1 MKIKR
6 LLAVF
11 LFVFCILFLG
21 SCGGNGDISNK
32 DIDSFSKDIKVFN
45 PRFDDDKDV
54 TFALS
59 NFTSREHKNLLM
71 LDYTIKITN
80 ENSNKVII
88 NLSEAKA
95 YGNDELLQEHVYDEY
110 DFLDATVNKLFTDKS
125 FTLAKDESK
134 NFEFIL
140 PIPDGN
146 IDSLIRVDF
155 KLNNVTLS
163 VSHHGASYKPDKF
176 TYVHN
181 PNLNSAVL
189 ADAEYDAN
197 AVFGYK
203 PNLTGSLKQYATYDW
218 TKEEDVLKYKQER
231 IKYIEENDA
240 AIKRKETELRAQGK
254 SIEEIARACST
265 LRNQIRLDQYKDDP
279 EGLAK
284 LKARNLEKYGH
295 EEGPLPDE
303 LYVKYNNSW
312 ETVLEKCYSPNKG
325 MDACCGVYDMYY
337 YLT

>member
-1 MKIKR
+1 MKIKK

-11 LFVFCILFLG
+11 LFVFCVLFLG
-21 SCGGNGDISNK
+21 SCGQKDFDTFTRDVNVYSVTFDEADNVEFNLADISSTRHAN
-32 DIDSFSKDIKVFN
+32 
-45 PRFDDDKDV
+45 
-54 TFALS
+54 
-59 NFTSREHKNLLM
+59 NLLVM
-71 LDYTIKITN
+71 DFTL
-80 ENSNKVII
+80 EVRNKNQGKAII
-88 NLSEAKA
+88 NISEAKA
-95 YGNDELLQEHVYDEY
+95 YGNNELLEEKVYSVYDHIE
-110 DFLDATVNKLFTDKS
+110 TGSNKQFETINL
-125 FTLAKDESK
+125 TLAKDEVK
-134 NFEFIL
+134 NFEFYL

-146 IDSLIRVDF
+146 LDALLRVDF
-155 KLNNVTLS
+155 KLNNVTLGVHYHS
-163 VSHHGASYKPDKF
+163 STYNPIEFS
-176 TYVHN
+176 YVHDPKYN
-181 PNLNSAVL
+181 EAVL
-189 ADAEYDAN
+189 ADAEYDKN

-203 PNLTGSLKQYATYDW
+203 PNSTGSLKQYTTYDW
-218 TKEEDVLKYKQER
+218 TKKEDVLQYKEER

-240 AIKRKETELRAQGK
+240 KIKALEKSMKAEGK
-254 SIEEIARACST
+254 SIEEVARACSS
-265 LRNQIRLDQYKDDP
+265 LRNQIRLDQYKNDP